1 MFSSARSNRQLWF
14 CLVMRLIS
22 SNKVRLLACAVVI
35 AFVTALRVLIFVI
48 SLSFAFSV
56 AVKPS
61 GGKARAFAELLV

>member
-1 MFSSARSNRQLWF
+1 
-14 CLVMRLIS
+14 MRLIS